1 MHGHVLMCRKYR
13 ELKKREVEGPERWE
27 FLSSS
32 GLAGPLM
39 QIKVGEPGGDCVLVY
54 DFHFVCFLTQ

>member
-39 QIKVGEPGGDCVLVY
+39 QIKVGEPSGDCVLACV
-54 DFHFVCFLTQ
+54 